1 MKKLM
6 LISIF
11 LISNVFVTAQ
21 PTPGVNLTQKNQSKK
36 IRQGIRSGELSR
48 KESRQLIH
56 EQKLIQL
63 QKKMMKADGIIT
75 KKERARLKQNQARAK
90 ANIYVKKHN

>member
-1 MKKLM
+1 MKKFM

-21 PTPGVNLTQKNQSKK
+21 PTSGVILTRKNQGKK
-36 IRQGIRSGELSR
+36 IRLGIRSGELTQ
-48 KESRQLIH
+48 KESKQLIYQ
-56 EQKLIQL
+56 QKLIQL
-63 QKKMMKADGIIT
+63 QKKMMKEDGIIT

-90 ANIYVKKHN
+90 ANIYDKKHN

>member
-1 MKKLM
+1 MKKFM

-11 LISNVFVTAQ
+11 LISNVFVSAQ
-21 PTPGVNLTQKNQSKK
+21 PGPGVILTKKNQGKK
-36 IRQGIRSGELSR
+36 IRQGIRSGELTQ
-48 KESRQLIH
+48 KESKQLIYQ
-56 EQKLIQL
+56 QKLIKL

-90 ANIYVKKHN
+90 ANIYIKKHN